1 MIYATFCKSLMRIQD
16 IKNNLEAA
24 WPRLISLSKAPV
36 PTIVRPLLARA
47 VAYKL
52 SLVWMSNKLTN
63 EEPQEFHWPSH
74 QASWMPA
81 VSGSNNIASLLS
93 QQLFTG
99 EYKEFDSRPS
109 CFHQQL
115 EWGSSW
121 SQRETALTEIRTR
134 AFLVVSQAFYD
145 GAIPLSLWHKYNL
158 HVRVL
163 QGAFNW

>member
-1 MIYATFCKSLMRIQD
+1 MCTVFMIYATFCKSLMRIQD

-74 QASWMPA
+74 QASWMPG

-99 EYKEFDSRPS
+99 EYKEFDSRPP
-109 CFHQQL
+109 CFYRLSKVNPMQSLIHF
-115 EWGSSW
+115 EWCIAGIISHKDN
-121 SQRETALTEIRTR
+121 R
-134 AFLVVSQAFYD
+134 
-145 GAIPLSLWHKYNL
+145 GPLRL
-158 HVRVL
+158 
-163 QGAFNW
+163 